1 MPFPSYYMRIVYM
14 HIVRGE
20 GQGRFESLSPY
31 PQTLNPYKAVN
42 RTTASNLLEAVD
54 STVNCAFVFLRGNME
69 PTGARSF
76 DHLGWIDAQFRS
88 FTKFDALLI
97 KELLIGTPALELS
110 KQSSG
115 FISRFSAD
123 KVADAEV
130 LLDDIT
136 QGLEIHWLETA
147 EKLEDNLA
155 TLDRLGN
162 DFWKYGEFAS
172 MVISHTASPA
182 IKPLLK
188 EIEESKTARA
198 EQKAK
203 LVLRKYEKVDTFFR
217 HIRNALAHGSFK
229 RIETTPV
236 ALYAFQDE
244 NQYGFISARMVISE
258 EHLRNIITSIYEF
271 EKKGI

>member
-1 MPFPSYYMRIVYM
+1 MESEKPKGAKASD
-14 HIVRGE
+14 HIGW
-20 GQGRFESLSPY
+20 
-31 PQTLNPYKAVN
+31 VN
-42 RTTASNLLEAVD
+42 T
-54 STVNCAFVFLRGNME
+54 
-69 PTGARSF
+69 
-76 DHLGWIDAQFRS
+76 QFRS
-88 FTKFDALLI
+88 FTKFDTLLI

-136 QGLEIHWLETA
+136 QGLEIYWLETA
-147 EKLEDNLA
+147 EKLEDNLTA
-155 TLDRLGN
+155 LDRLGN

-188 EIEESKTARA
+188 EIEESRTARA

-217 HIRNALAHGSFK
+217 HIRNALAHGAFK
-229 RIETTPV
+229 RMDNTPS

-258 EHLRNIITSIYEF
+258 ERLRKIITSIYEF